1 MNDPNVLA
9 AQKWVN
15 ATYGGVNGYL
25 DCDEDGNTGW
35 GTVLSLTQALQHEL
49 GISPV
54 VQNFGPGT
62 YAKVQARNL
71 RPGSETNKNI
81 VRIFN
86 YALWCKGYYASAAPD
101 TWDSTAQNSLMDLW
115 AGMGCPPEIPISAE
129 MWPRVVQALLRMD
142 QFRLVAGGSTLVQ
155 GIQRRLNSRYV
166 LGFGIP
172 AMRLVPCDGVY
183 SRDVQQGLMMAIQYE
198 IGIAP
203 GSITGNFGEGT
214 IAGLKSHPVAPEDLG
229 TPLGYLFKAA
239 CLFNS
244 PTYDH
249 DFGEYPYSFS
259 FTASEHGEWLRT
271 FKAFS
276 HMSQPATDIGDY
288 QAWAQLLISTGD
300 PYRGA
305 TGCDG
310 ITEITS
316 QRGQALY
323 NAGYRLVGRYLDEKL
338 KEGDNGWLDK
348 VIKPGELQTIFGAG
362 LRVFPISQYYGGAA
376 SEFTFTRGEAD
387 GYNAYRKAKGFG
399 FNRGTCIYF
408 AVDYDAIGSEINQY
422 IIPYFKGVRSI
433 LAQHGNYYQFGVYGS
448 RNVCEQ
454 VSRNTGARWSFVSG
468 MSWGFSGNLG
478 YPLPRNWSVNQI
490 REFDFD
496 GDGVRDLDHDVW
508 RATTD
513 PGSDSVNSPAP
524 GLDDLIVGLQKL
536 EAAADSYANPD
547 NKSRNRLVTDFIRYG
562 LYDNLA
568 WNVLLGLIEKEWIDH
583 VKARDISVRDFQELT
598 DPITQAVLSTRHL
611 MASTAGFVRHDFT
624 TGEASLA
631 DSAGWGGD
639 LVTFYIEWRQNRDAY
654 PTGLAFCQ
662 DRLGRTDVD
671 SSFGH
676 SDFIEDADAFNL
688 SRRLQAGQRLS
699 EAVADYYSGA
709 GDGNVTADKRWRA
722 FYANRFG
729 ADYATVEQLA
739 KGVLTG
745 DNIWQTIGDLYQLEN
760 SLRDS
765 EQLPTAIPAS
775 ELNSFLLGFRWAFTD
790 RVDAEGG
797 AS

>member
-1 MNDPNVLA
+1 MTDPNVLA

-15 ATYGGVNGYL
+15 ATYAGVNGYIE
-25 DCDEDGNTGW
+25 CEMDGSTGW

-71 RPGSETNKNI
+71 RPGSETNRNI
-81 VRIFN
+81 VRIYN
-86 YALWCKGYYASAAPD
+86 YALWCKGYYGSATPD
-101 TWDSTAQNSLMDLW
+101 TWDSTAQNSLMELW
-115 AGMGCPPEIPISAE
+115 AGMGCPPEIPISAD
-129 MWPRVVQALLRMD
+129 MWPRVTKALLRMD
-142 QFRLVAGGSTLVQ
+142 QFRLVPGGSTLVQ

-166 LGFGIP
+166 LGFSIP
-172 AMRLVPCDGVY
+172 AMSLVPCDGVY

-203 GSITGNFGEGT
+203 AAITGYFGEGT
-214 IAGLKSHPVAPEDLG
+214 IAGLMNHNVGPDDLD
-229 TPLGYLFKAA
+229 TPLGYLFQAA

-244 PTYDH
+244 PTYDE
-249 DFGEYPYSFS
+249 DYGEYPYDFS
-259 FTASEHGEWLRT
+259 FTATEHGEWVRAFKRFSLLEPVNATGTYRT
-271 FKAFS
+271 
-276 HMSQPATDIGDY
+276 
-288 QAWAQLLISTGD
+288 WAQLLISSGD
-300 PYRGA
+300 PTRPA
-305 TGCDG
+305 AGCDG
-310 ITEITS
+310 ITTITA
-316 QRGQALY
+316 QRGQALHD
-323 NAGYRLVGRYLDEKL
+323 AGYRLVGRYLDEKL

-348 VIKPGELQTIFGAG
+348 VIKPGELQNIFDAG
-362 LRVFPISQYYGGAA
+362 LRVFPISQYYGGSA
-376 SEFTFTRGEAD
+376 SEFTFVRGEAD
-387 GYNAYRKAKGFG
+387 GYNACRKAKGFG
-399 FNRGTCIYF
+399 FDRGTCIYF
-408 AVDYDAIGSEINQY
+408 AVDYDAIGSEINDY

-508 RATTD
+508 RVSTD
-513 PGSDSVNSPAP
+513 PGSGAVNSPVP
-524 GLDDLIVGLQKL
+524 SLDDLIVGIQKL
-536 EAAADSYANPD
+536 EAAADSYDNPE

-562 LYDNLA
+562 LYDNVA
-568 WNVLLGLIEKEWIDH
+568 WNVLLGLIEKDWIDH
-583 VKARDISVRDFQELT
+583 VKARDISVADFQELT

-611 MASTAGFVRHDFT
+611 MASTAGFLRHGST
-624 TGEASLA
+624 TGGASLA

-654 PTGLAFCQ
+654 PTGLAYCQ
-662 DRLGRTDVD
+662 DRLARTDVD
-671 SSFGH
+671 SSFGY

-688 SRRLQAGQRLS
+688 SRRIQAGQRMS
-699 EAVADYYSGA
+699 EAVSEYYTRLTAGEINADG
-709 GDGNVTADKRWRA
+709 RWRG
-722 FYANRFG
+722 FYTNRFG
-729 ADYATVEQLA
+729 ADYATVERIA
-739 KGVLTG
+739 KGVLVG

-765 EQLPTAIPAS
+765 DQLPTAIPAS
-775 ELNSFLLGFRWAFTD
+775 ELNSFLLGFRWALTD

>member
-1 MNDPNVLA
+1 MTDPNVLA

-15 ATYGGVNGYL
+15 ETYAGVDGYI
-25 DCDEDGNTGW
+25 DCDTDGNTGW
-35 GTVLSLTQALQHEL
+35 ETVLSLTQALQHEL

-62 YAKVQARNL
+62 YAKVKARDL
-71 RPGSETNKNI
+71 RPDAETNKNI
-81 VRIFN
+81 VRIYN
-86 YALWCKGYYASAAPD
+86 YALWCKGYYGSATPD
-101 TWDSTAQNSLMDLW
+101 TWDATAQSSLRELW
-115 AGMGCPPEIPISAE
+115 TGMGCPPEVAIGTE

-142 QFRLVAGGSTLVQ
+142 QFRLVPGGSTLVQ
-155 GIQRRLNSRYV
+155 GIQRHLNYRYV
-166 LGFGIP
+166 LQSGIP

-214 IAGLKSHPVAPEDLG
+214 IAGLKSHPVAPDALG

-244 PTYDH
+244 PTYDE

-259 FTASEHGEWLRT
+259 FTAAEHGAWLRT

-276 HMSQPATDIGDY
+276 HLPQPATDIGDY
-288 QAWAQLLISTGD
+288 QAWAQLLVSTGD
-300 PYRGA
+300 PTRGA
-305 TGCDG
+305 AGCDG
-310 ITEITS
+310 ITAITPT
-316 QRGQALY
+316 RGEALHA
-323 NAGYRLVGRYLDEKL
+323 AGYRLVGRYLDEKL

-348 VIKPGELQTIFGAG
+348 VIKPGELQTIFEAG
-362 LRVFPISQYYGGAA
+362 LRVFPISQYYGGSA
-376 SEFTFTRGEAD
+376 SEFTYERGLAD

-422 IIPYFKGVRSI
+422 VIPYFKGVRSI
-433 LAQHGNYYQFGVYGS
+433 LAQHGSYYQFGVYGS

-478 YPLPRNWSVNQI
+478 YPLPRNWSINQI
-490 REFDFD
+490 REYDFD

-508 RATTD
+508 RPTTD
-513 PGSDSVNSPAP
+513 PGSGSVNDPAP
-524 GLDDLIVGLQKL
+524 GLDDLVVGLQKL

-547 NKSRNRLVTDFIRYG
+547 GMSRNRLVTDFFRYG
-562 LYDNLA
+562 LYDSPA
-568 WNVLLGLIEKEWIDH
+568 WTVLLGRIDQDWIAH
-583 VKARDISVRDFQELT
+583 VRARSVSIGDFRELV
-598 DPITQAVLSTRHL
+598 DPLTQARIGTQHL
-611 MASTAGFVRHDFT
+611 MASTAGFVRHAHST
-624 TGEASLA
+624 AEASLA

-639 LVTFYIEWRQNRDAY
+639 LVTFYVEWRNNRDAY

-662 DRLGRTDVD
+662 DRLARTDVD
-671 SSFGH
+671 STFGYG
-676 SDFIEDADAFNL
+676 DFIEDADAFNL
-688 SRRLQAGQRLS
+688 SRRLASGQRLS
-699 EAVADYYSGA
+699 QAVSEYYGQLTAGEINADA
-709 GDGNVTADKRWRA
+709 RWRG
-722 FYANRFG
+722 FYTNRFG
-729 ADYATVEQLA
+729 ADYATVERLA

-745 DNIWQTIGDLYQLEN
+745 DNIWQSIGDLMQMR
-760 SLRDS
+760 SLDS
-765 EQLPTAIPAS
+765 DQLPTSIPAS
-775 ELNSFLLGFRWAFTD
+775 ELNSFLLGFRWALTD

>member
-1 MNDPNVLA
+1 MTDPNVLA

-15 ATYGGVNGYL
+15 ATYAGVDGYL
-25 DCDEDGNTGW
+25 DCDEDGSTGW

-62 YAKVQARNL
+62 YAKVKARDL
-71 RPGSETNKNI
+71 RPDAETNKNI
-81 VRIFN
+81 LRVYN
-86 YALWCKGYYASAAPD
+86 YALWCKGYYGSATPD
-101 TWDSTAQNSLMDLW
+101 TWDATARNSLGELW
-115 AGMGCPPEIPISAE
+115 AGMGCPPEIPIGTE

-142 QFRLVAGGSTLVQ
+142 QFRLVTGGSTLVQ
-155 GIQRRLNSRYV
+155 GIQRRLNYQYV
-166 LGFGIP
+166 LRAGIP

-203 GSITGNFGEGT
+203 GSITGNFGDGT
-214 IAGLKSHPVAPEDLG
+214 VAGLKSHPVAPTDLG

-244 PTYDH
+244 PTYDE
-249 DFGEYPYSFS
+249 DFGEYPYSFD

-276 HMSQPATDIGDY
+276 QLPQPATTTGDY
-288 QAWAQLLISTGD
+288 PTWAQLLVSTGD
-300 PYRGA
+300 PYRAA
-305 TGCDG
+305 TACDG
-310 ITEITS
+310 ITTVTPA
-316 QRGQALY
+316 RGQALHA
-323 NAGYRLVGRYLDEKL
+323 AGYRLVGRYLDEKL

-348 VIKPGELQTIFGAG
+348 VIKPGELRTIFDAG
-362 LRVFPISQYYGGAA
+362 LRVFPISQYYGGSA
-376 SEFTFTRGEAD
+376 SEFTYERGLAD

-433 LAQHGNYYQFGVYGS
+433 LAQHGSYYQFGVYGS

-490 REFDFD
+490 REYDFD

-508 RATTD
+508 RPTTD
-513 PGSDSVNSPAP
+513 PGSGSVNDPAP
-524 GLDDLIVGLQKL
+524 GLDALVAGLQQL

-547 NKSRNRLVTDFIRYG
+547 GKSRNRLVTDFFRYG
-562 LYDNLA
+562 PYDNLA
-568 WNVLLGLIEKEWIDH
+568 WNVLLGLIDPDWIDH
-583 VKARDISVRDFQELT
+583 VRARSLSIGDFRELA
-598 DPITQAVLSTRHL
+598 DPVTQARIGTQHL
-611 MASTAGFVRHDFT
+611 MASTAGFLRHAFST
-624 TGEASLA
+624 AEASLA

-639 LVTFYIEWRQNRDAY
+639 LVTFYVEWRRARDAY

-662 DRLGRTDVD
+662 DRLARTDVD
-671 SSFGH
+671 STFGYG
-676 SDFIEDADAFNL
+676 DFIEDADAFNL
-688 SRRLQAGQRLS
+688 SRRLAAGQRLS
-699 EAVADYYSGA
+699 EAVSEYYGRLAAGEINADA
-709 GDGNVTADKRWRA
+709 RWRG
-722 FYANRFG
+722 FYTNRFG
-729 ADYATVEQLA
+729 ADHATVERLA

-745 DNIWQTIGDLYQLEN
+745 DNIWQSAGNLYQLEG
-760 SLRDS
+760 SLDS
-765 EQLPTAIPAS
+765 DQLPTSIPAS
-775 ELNSFLLGFRWAFTD
+775 ELNSFLLGFRWALTD

>member
-25 DCDEDGNTGW
+25 DCDEDGSTGW

-62 YAKVQARNL
+62 YAKVRSRNL

-81 VRIFN
+81 VRIYN
-86 YALWCKGYYASAAPD
+86 YALWCKGYYGSATPD
-101 TWDSTAQNSLMDLW
+101 TWDSTAQSSLMDLW
-115 AGMGCPPEIPISAE
+115 AGMGCPPEIPISAD
-129 MWPRVVQALLRMD
+129 MWPRVTKALLRMD
-142 QFRLVAGGSTLVQ
+142 QFRLVPGGDTLVQ
-155 GIQRRLNSRYV
+155 GIQRQLNSRYV
-166 LGFGIP
+166 LGISIP
-172 AMRLVPCDGVY
+172 AMSLVPCDGVY

-203 GSITGNFGEGT
+203 ADITGYFGEGT
-214 IAGLKSHPVAPEDLG
+214 IAGLLNHNVEPDDLD

-244 PTYDH
+244 PTYDE
-249 DFGEYPYSFS
+249 DYGEYPYDFS
-259 FTASEHGEWLRT
+259 FTAMEHGEWLRA
-271 FKAFS
+271 FKRFS
-276 HMSQPATDIGDY
+276 LLGPVNATGTY
-288 QAWAQLLISTGD
+288 RTWAQLLISSGD
-300 PYRGA
+300 PTRPA
-305 TGCDG
+305 AGCDG
-310 ITEITS
+310 ITTITP

-338 KEGDNGWLDK
+338 QEGDKGWLDK
-348 VIKPGELQTIFGAG
+348 VIKPGELQTIFDTG

-376 SEFTFTRGEAD
+376 SEFTYARGELD
-387 GYNAYRKAKGFG
+387 GWNAYQRARSFG

-408 AVDYDAIGSEINQY
+408 AVDYDAIGTEINQY
-422 IIPYFKGVRSI
+422 IIPYFKGVRSK
-433 LAQHGNYYQFGVYGS
+433 LSQYGNYYQFGVYGS

-478 YPLPRNWSVNQI
+478 YPLPRNWSINQI

-508 RATTD
+508 RGSTD
-513 PGSDSVNSPAP
+513 PGSGSVNSPAP
-524 GLDDLIVGLQKL
+524 ELDTFAARLRQL
-536 EAAADSYANPD
+536 EAAADTYGNEEGISRNQLVTQFLRHGEYDGVVWDALLRPIDDDWISYAKGKGISD
-547 NKSRNRLVTDFIRYG
+547 K
-562 LYDNLA
+562 
-568 WNVLLGLIEKEWIDH
+568 
-583 VKARDISVRDFQELT
+583 DILEFT
-598 DPITQAVLSTRHL
+598 DPVSQQPIGTQHL
-611 MASTAGFVRHDFT
+611 MASTEGFLRRPVSID
-624 TGEASLA
+624 SPNLA
-631 DSAGWGGD
+631 DMAGWGGD
-639 LVTFYIEWRQNRDAY
+639 LLTFYIEWRKNRDAY

-671 SSFGH
+671 STFGYG
-676 SDFIEDADAFNL
+676 DFIEDADAFNL
-688 SRRLQAGQRLS
+688 SRRLQSGQRMS
-699 EAVADYYSGA
+699 EAVSEYYTQVSTGGINA
-709 GDGNVTADKRWRA
+709 EERWRN

-729 ADYATVEQLA
+729 ADYVRVEDLA
-739 KGVLTG
+739 RRALTG
-745 DNIWQTIGDLYQLEN
+745 DQTWQYGVNIIAMEKEGLDI
-760 SLRDS
+760 
-765 EQLPTAIPAS
+765 EQYPTAIPAS
-775 ELNSFLLGFRWAFTD
+775 ELNSFLLGFRWALTD